1 MKLSPESP
9 VAFLEPLSWP
19 PERVFAAEITTPFGP
34 LVMAGEGEAL
44 LAARMN
50 TTFDRFVHELRSDW
64 DADVRI
70 DSGPFRE
77 VIERFHEYFAGTPGP
92 VHAVVRPLLTPSF
105 IHSVHRLLARIPYGR
120 TVTYG
125 ELAGLA
131 GSPRAARAVG
141 GACGKN
147 PVLIVVPCHRVLASH
162 GLGGFGAGLDE
173 GSPNYAVHNLGCLLK
188 ERLLRLE
195 AAG

>member
-9 VAFLEPLSWP
+9 VAFLEPLSRP

-44 LAARMN
+44 LAAGMN
-50 TTFDRFVHELRSDW
+50 TTLDRFVHELRTAW
-64 DADVRI
+64 GAEVRVDAR
-70 DSGPFRE
+70 PFRE
-77 VIERFHEYFAGTPGP
+77 VIERFLGYFAGTPGSIQ
-92 VHAVVRPLLTPSF
+92 AVVRPLPATPF

-125 ELAGLA
+125 ELAGFA

-147 PVLIVVPCHRVLASH
+147 PVLIVIPCHRVLASH
-162 GLGGFGAGLDE
+162 GLGGFGAGLD
-173 GSPNYAVHNLGCLLK
+173 LK